1 MSFDCLGFSPP
12 PLRSGTRT
20 YSTEHTEPPHRT
32 ATRNRYGSQTRQAS
46 TTPTTGRDARS
57 AADGDIAAVRD
68 RLVREEVVGAPH
80 VRASPPAA
88 QPRHAAL
95 HPLHK
100 GGPLKAWL
108 WRRILLA

>member
-1 MSFDCLGFSPP
+1 MVVAPP
-12 PLRSGTRT
+12 TQVGHTHIQHRT
-20 YSTEHTEPPHRT
+20 HRT

-100 GGPLKAWL
+100 GGPLNTAEGDTADAVA
-108 WRRILLA
+108 RETMPMR